1 MKKILLLILLS
12 FISLNYIDAQTN
24 TKKQSTQ
31 IVWVQGIPTCP
42 EDVNITGLINS
53 VGVDNL
59 LKPKKTITK
68 NEAKICREIGVAFNK
83 KGLYDATDW
92 YLERVKGYIEVVE
105 LDPEVVFENP
115 KDEVPEVPENIATSL
130 AKDKEFLSSL
140 PKSYDDVSPS
150 DMKKLANEIESK
162 LQKLIEEKEQLLKD
176 GESKEVIDAK
186 DATIKTLGKEK
197 KIIGLNIEN
206 GGLKTETKDLKVERK
221 KLKTYLI
228 WVSVVLSILTLA
240 LVVLFQRKTIKV
252 QDVEIENQLK
262 DIKKKNTYLE
272 YAARIIRHDMHSG
285 INTYIPRGLSSLE
298 KRITKE
304 DMDKLKITSPIKMIK
319 DGLAHTQKVYKSVYE
334 FTNLVKHTV
343 VLDRTDVNIKES
355 LLKYLT
361 NTSYKNQVVIDE
373 LTPLY
378 VNETLFWNAIDN
390 LIKNGLRYNNSET
403 KEVKIYMENDDIII
417 EDNGVGFSQK
427 EFESVTGQYL
437 KKEDDSESGLGL
449 GITKTILEEHGF
461 NMECEKIE
469 TGTKIKIKVK
479 KQKTKND

>member
-1 MKKILLLILLS
+1 
-12 FISLNYIDAQTN
+12 
-24 TKKQSTQ
+24 
-31 IVWVQGIPTCP
+31 
-42 EDVNITGLINS
+42 
-53 VGVDNL
+53 
-59 LKPKKTITK
+59 
-68 NEAKICREIGVAFNK
+68 
-83 KGLYDATDW
+83 
-92 YLERVKGYIEVVE
+92 
-105 LDPEVVFENP
+105 
-115 KDEVPEVPENIATSL
+115 
-130 AKDKEFLSSL
+130 
-140 PKSYDDVSPS
+140 
-150 DMKKLANEIESK
+150 
-162 LQKLIEEKEQLLKD
+162 
-176 GESKEVIDAK
+176 
-186 DATIKTLGKEK
+186 
-197 KIIGLNIEN
+197 
-206 GGLKTETKDLKVERK
+206 
-221 KLKTYLI
+221 
-228 WVSVVLSILTLA
+228 
-240 LVVLFQRKTIKV
+240 
-252 QDVEIENQLK
+252 
-262 DIKKKNTYLE
+262 
-272 YAARIIRHDMHSG
+272 MHSG

>member
-1 MKKILLLILLS
+1 
-12 FISLNYIDAQTN
+12 
-24 TKKQSTQ
+24 
-31 IVWVQGIPTCP
+31 V
-42 EDVNITGLINS
+42 
-53 VGVDNL
+53 
-59 LKPKKTITK
+59 
-68 NEAKICREIGVAFNK
+68 
-83 KGLYDATDW
+83 
-92 YLERVKGYIEVVE
+92 
-105 LDPEVVFENP
+105 
-115 KDEVPEVPENIATSL
+115 L
-130 AKDKEFLSSL
+130 A
-140 PKSYDDVSPS
+140 
-150 DMKKLANEIESK
+150 
-162 LQKLIEEKEQLLKD
+162 
-176 GESKEVIDAK
+176 
-186 DATIKTLGKEK
+186 
-197 KIIGLNIEN
+197 
-206 GGLKTETKDLKVERK
+206 
-221 KLKTYLI
+221 
-228 WVSVVLSILTLA
+228 ILTLA
-240 LVVLFQRKTIKV
+240 LVVVFQRKTIKV

-304 DMDKLKITSPIKMIK
+304 DMDKLKITSPVKMIK

-373 LTPLY
+373 LIPLY

-403 KEVKIYMENDDIII
+403 KEVKIYMEDDDLII

-461 NMECEKIE
+461 SITCEKNEI
-469 TGTKIKIKVK
+469 GTKIKIKIK
-479 KQKTKND
+479 

>member
-12 FISLNYIDAQTN
+12 FISLNHISAQTT
-24 TKKQSTQ
+24 TKKQSSQ
-31 IVWVQGIPTCP
+31 IVWVQNVPTCP
-42 EDVNITGLINS
+42 EDQNITGLINS
-53 VGVDNL
+53 VGIDNL
-59 LKPKKTITK
+59 LKPKKTISK
-68 NEAKICREIGVAFNK
+68 NEAKLCREIGVAFNK
-83 KGLYDATDW
+83 KGLYDGADW

-105 LDPEVVFENP
+105 LEPEVVFENP
-115 KDEVPEVPENIATSL
+115 KDEVPEVPANIATSL
-130 AKDKEFLSSL
+130 AKDKEFLSNL
-140 PKSYDDVSPS
+140 PKSYDNVSPS

-162 LQKLIEEKEQLLKD
+162 LQKLIEEKEQLLKN

-197 KIIGLNIEN
+197 KIIGLSIEN

-221 KLKTYLI
+221 KLRTYLI
-228 WVSVVLSILTLA
+228 WASVVLAILTLA
-240 LVVLFQRKTIKV
+240 LVVVFQRKTIKV

-304 DMDKLKITSPIKMIK
+304 DMDKLKITSPVKMIK

-403 KEVKIYMENDDIII
+403 KEVKIYMENDDLII

-427 EFESVTGQYL
+427 EFESVTGHYL

-469 TGTKIKIKVK
+469 TGTKMKIKIK
-479 KQKTKND
+479 

>member
-1 MKKILLLILLS
+1 MKKIFILLV
-12 FISLNYIDAQTN
+12 FLLGLNPSGVYSQEITTPQKTEL
-24 TKKQSTQ
+24 
-31 IVWVQGIPTCP
+31 IPTCP
-42 EDVNITGLINS
+42 EDPYISKLI
-53 VGVDNL
+53 
-59 LKPKKTITK
+59 KKLNYNPRKELTK
-68 NEAKICREIGVAFNK
+68 EQSKLCREIGVAFYNK
-83 KGLYDATDW
+83 EMYDESDW
-92 YLERVKGYIEVVE
+92 YLEKVDGYIDVVNIE
-105 LDPEVVFENP
+105 PEKVFEQP
-115 KDEVPEVPENIATSL
+115 KEEPKEELSNSELSSIQS
-130 AKDKEFLSSL
+130 DKQFLSSL
-140 PKSYDDVSPS
+140 PKSYDNLSKGE
-150 DMKKLANEIESK
+150 MKKLADEIEGQ
-162 LQKLIEEKEQLLKD
+162 LQKLTKEKEELLKNNA
-176 GESKEVIDAK
+176 SKEVIDSK
-186 DATIKTLGKEK
+186 TNTIKTLNKEK
-197 KIIGLNIEN
+197 DIIDLNIEN
-206 GGLKTETKDLKVERK
+206 DVLVTDKKVLKKYLWWAVIGLSVLV
-221 KLKTYLI
+221 LGI
-228 WVSVVLSILTLA
+228 VVLL
-240 LVVLFQRKTIKV
+240 QRKTIKV
-252 QDVEIENQLK
+252 KDGEIESQLR
-262 DIKKKNTYLE
+262 DINKKNTYLE

-304 DMDKLKITSPIKMIK
+304 DMDKLKITSPVKMIK

-373 LTPLY
+373 LIPLY

-403 KEVKIYMENDDIII
+403 KEVKIYMENDDLII

-461 NMECEKIE
+461 SITCEKNEI
-469 TGTKIKIKVK
+469 GTKMKIKIK
-479 KQKTKND
+479 